1 MIRDTLTHPGT
12 ISCEEAKHLLDTEPV
27 CLMFDV
33 REEEEFIT
41 GHPVEAELFPLGTI
55 NEETAAERIPAKD
68 TPVLVYCRSGNRSKQ
83 ASEKLVKLGYTNI
96 VEIGGINSWPGETVA
111 GDK

>member
-12 ISCEEAKHLLDTEPV
+12 ISFEEAKHLLDTEPV

-68 TPVLVYCRSGNRSKQ
+68 TPVLVYCRSGARSFE
-83 ASEKLVKLGYTNI
+83 AARILRELGYRR
-96 VEIGGINSWPGETVA
+96 VYDVGSMAGWPYGNV
-111 GDK
+111 